1 VIRRHVDYVPWGL
14 QLGAAWE
21 HCIYVA
27 IERTGD
33 GQMFYVYSSHSTR
46 AKAEA
51 ALEDYFATGDV
62 TESELYGDWIKCIQG
77 RWCVLLKV
85 S

>member
-1 VIRRHVDYVPWGL
+1 MT
-14 QLGAAWE
+14 A
-21 HCIYVA
+21 
-27 IERTGD
+27 
-33 GQMFYVYSSHSTR
+33 FYVYSSHSTR

-62 TESELYGDWIKCIQG
+62 TECELYGDWIKCIRG
-77 RWCVLLKV
+77 RWCILLKV